1 MKLRKYKSK
10 KGLRTT
16 FLASLI
22 ALALPTFA
30 WFETGHMVVAEIALR
45 HLEPNT
51 RKQALELL
59 QEAYLDART
68 NDFRTA
74 SVWADDHKSSADAH
88 WHYINWFF
96 KVDGSDGSGKPREE
110 NVVWAIEKFRAL
122 LSDTASTKGQRA
134 QAMVWLLHFVGDI
147 HQPMH
152 SVARESAAHP
162 TGDRGGN
169 EFSITSPD
177 SITPPVRNLHFLW
190 DSGGG
195 YFPKVVR
202 PLNDVGQRTIARLAD
217 ECEKS
222 FSWDKAQTELHTSDS
237 NRWAKESFALAK
249 SEAYDLKEGEVPS
262 EAYLKNCRAIS
273 MRRVTLAGYRLA
285 AVLNKAL

>member
-1 MKLRKYKSK
+1 MTRQLTKFAAIA
-10 KGLRTT
+10 TAI
-16 FLASLI
+16 FLS
-22 ALALPTFA
+22 TQGFS

-59 QEAYLDART
+59 RTAYLDGRT

-74 SVWADDHKSSADAH
+74 SVWADDHKSSTDAH

-96 KVDGSDGSGKPREE
+96 KIDGSDGKGKPREE
-110 NVVWAIEKFRAL
+110 NVVWAIERFRGV
-122 LSDTASTKGQRA
+122 LSDSSSTKAQKA
-134 QAMVWLLHFVGDI
+134 QAMVWLLHFVGDV

-152 SVARESAAHP
+152 TVARESEANP
-162 TGDRGGN
+162 NGDRGGN

-177 SITPPVRNLHFLW
+177 SITPSVRNLHFLW

-195 YFPKVVR
+195 YFPQVVR
-202 PLNDVGQRTIARLAD
+202 PLNDVAQRTIARLAD
-217 ECEKS
+217 QCEKA
-222 FSWDKAQTELHTSDS
+222 FSWDKAQKELHTSDS
-237 NRWAKESFALAK
+237 DRWAKESFAIAK
-249 SEAYDLKEGEVPS
+249 SEAYNLKEGEVPS
-262 EAYLKNCRAIS
+262 DAYLKNCKAIS

-285 AVLNKAL
+285 ALLNKAL

>member
-1 MKLRKYKSK
+1 MKIKSLRCFAIVSI
-10 KGLRTT
+10 L
-16 FLASLI
+16 FVSLQS
-22 ALALPTFA
+22 LA

-51 RKQALELL
+51 RKRALEFL
-59 QEAYLDART
+59 QVAYLDTRT

-74 SVWADDHKSSADAH
+74 SVWADDHKSSADSH

-96 KVDGSDGSGKPREE
+96 KIDGSDGTGKPREE
-110 NVVWAIEKFRAL
+110 NVVWAIEKFRAV
-122 LSDTASTKGQRA
+122 LSDSASTKAQKA
-134 QAMVWLLHFVGDI
+134 QAMVWLLHFVGDV

-152 SVARESAAHP
+152 SVARESAEHP

-169 EFSITSPD
+169 EFPISSPD

-195 YFPKVVR
+195 YFPQVVR

-217 ECEKS
+217 ECEKA
-222 FSWDKAQTELHTSDS
+222 FSWEKAQKELHTSDS

-249 SEAYDLKEGEVPS
+249 NEAYKLIEGEVPTD
-262 EAYLKNCRAIS
+262 AYLKNCRAIS

-285 AVLNKAL
+285 ALLNKAL